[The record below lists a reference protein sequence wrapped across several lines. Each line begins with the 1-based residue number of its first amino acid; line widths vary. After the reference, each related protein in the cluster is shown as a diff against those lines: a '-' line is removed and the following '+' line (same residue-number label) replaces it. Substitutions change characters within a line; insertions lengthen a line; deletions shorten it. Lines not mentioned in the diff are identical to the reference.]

1 MLASLI
7 AVISVV
13 VGIFAANLFG
23 FIFKKYS
30 FGSTGNSIVG
40 VFGSVFFIKLIGRF
54 GFDPIAI
61 SENGNIS
68 YALLSINLIIS
79 FFGAIVAL
87 IILKFIF
94 NKLNKAKNKK
104 DYY

>member
-13 VGIFAANLFG
+13 IGIFGANLFG
-23 FIFKKYS
+23 FVLKKYS
-30 FGSTGNSIVG
+30 FGFTGNSIIG

-61 SENGNIS
+61 SGNGNIN
-68 YALLSINLIIS
+68 YTLLTFNLIIS
-79 FFGAIVAL
+79 FFGAIVGL
-87 IILKFIF
+87 ILLKAIST
-94 NKLNKAKNKK
+94 KLNKFKNQKGNN
-104 DYY
+104 